1 MAMTLSERRPIRG
14 MEAAA
19 TGDEG
24 TPVVEELYRL
34 TDRLYRAET
43 PSDVYESVFD
53 TITRALGCSRASV
66 LLFDDTGVMRFAAWR
81 GLSDAYRRAVEGHSP
96 WPRDVKDPQPACI
109 HDVHTQDFPVSLKDT
124 TKAEQIG
131 ALAFFPLVVNDAL
144 IGKFMMYYDARHVFS
159 DAELALALTIA
170 RQLAFSLERRRAE
183 EALRETQ
190 RQLESELAA
199 TQQLQKISTQLI
211 RASDAQVLYE
221 KILDA
226 AVVIMRSDF
235 ASMQMFYPERGEL
248 RLLAYRGFNQIAA
261 ASFEWV
267 RSGLGTSCS
276 VALATGHRS
285 IVPDIELSDFM
296 AGSEEL
302 ETCRQTG
309 IRAMQS
315 TPLVS
320 RAGRI
325 LGMISTHWRGPHEPS
340 ERDLRLLD
348 VLARQAADLI
358 ERKHAELTDQRLA
371 AIVDS
376 SHDAI
381 VSKDLNGLVTT
392 WNRGAERLF
401 GYSASE
407 MIGRSITTLIP
418 RDRHHEEVRIL
429 DRIRRGERVEPY
441 QTLRQ
446 RGDGSLVDVSVSVS
460 PVRNAAGEVIGA
472 SKIARDIT
480 ERKRAEADLAERQS
494 QLAVFVEH
502 APAAIAM
509 FDREMRYLAVS
520 RRFIVD
526 FRLAEGSTL
535 IGRSHYEIFS
545 QISQRWRDIHVRALA
560 GEELSQE
567 EDQFTHQDG
576 STDWVRWS
584 MAPWRRVDGSIGGA
598 LLFSE
603 LRTEQV
609 EARHA
614 LIDSEAR
621 FRATFENAAV
631 GVAMV
636 APDGSILRANNSF
649 ARMLGYSVEELKTKT
664 FLDLTHPE
672 DLATNLAVLNK
683 TLVGEADSYSIEE
696 RYVRKDGGIVW
707 ASLTV
712 GCVRKV
718 DGGIDYFVSVI
729 QDITDRK
736 RAEARLA
743 ERNAQL
749 DLAGKIARI
758 GSFTYDHPTKKL
770 QLSPGCAAIY
780 GLPEGAREISREDW
794 RARVHPDDLLRL
806 DTVTHRAVTNG
817 ERECILE
824 FRIFRHGQVRWIESR
839 ILISYNEAGKPVRTI
854 GAEIDVTERKQA
866 ELALAERNMQ
876 FALAGKA
883 ALVGSYA
890 YDVDTD
896 TMQVDEGYAALHR
909 LPGTST
915 TRSEWKTR
923 VHPEDLDRLETV
935 RSEAFRERRSEYG
948 IEYRI
953 VRSGGEVRWIESRS
967 FMSYSSNGRPQRVVG
982 VNIDIT
988 ERKRA
993 EEQLHRLVAELDHRV
1008 KNVLA
1013 SVQAVSAHTMDASS
1027 SMDYF
1032 VAALDRRIRSMA
1044 STHELLS
1051 NSRWQGVPL
1060 RELLRRELAPYN
1072 SNSNTCI
1079 KGPGVILKPEAAQTI
1094 ASVVH
1099 ELTTNAA
1106 KYGALSKR
1114 EGRVSVR
1121 WHCAPNGQPG
1131 PLTIE
1136 WLETGGPPVK
1146 APSKSGYG
1154 KSVIT
1159 ELVSYEL
1166 GGTAR
1171 LLFSPG
1177 GIRCRLDIPAIWLA
1191 PAATVQENSAV
1202 RHEENNPYA

>member
-1 MAMTLSERRPIRG
+1 
-14 MEAAA
+14 
-19 TGDEG
+19 
-24 TPVVEELYRL
+24 
-34 TDRLYRAET
+34 
-43 PSDVYESVFD
+43 
-53 TITRALGCSRASV
+53 
-66 LLFDDTGVMRFAAWR
+66 
-81 GLSDAYRRAVEGHSP
+81 
-96 WPRDVKDPQPACI
+96 
-109 HDVHTQDFPVSLKDT
+109 
-124 TKAEQIG
+124 
-131 ALAFFPLVVNDAL
+131 
-144 IGKFMMYYDARHVFS
+144 
-159 DAELALALTIA
+159 
-170 RQLAFSLERRRAE
+170 
-183 EALRETQ
+183 
-190 RQLESELAA
+190 
-199 TQQLQKISTQLI
+199 
-211 RASDAQVLYE
+211 
-221 KILDA
+221 
-226 AVVIMRSDF
+226 
-235 ASMQMFYPERGEL
+235 
-248 RLLAYRGFNQIAA
+248 
-261 ASFEWV
+261 
-267 RSGLGTSCS
+267 
-276 VALATGHRS
+276 
-285 IVPDIELSDFM
+285 
-296 AGSEEL
+296 
-302 ETCRQTG
+302 
-309 IRAMQS
+309 
-315 TPLVS
+315 
-320 RAGRI
+320 
-325 LGMISTHWRGPHEPS
+325 
-340 ERDLRLLD
+340 
-348 VLARQAADLI
+348 
-358 ERKHAELTDQRLA
+358 
-371 AIVDS
+371 
-376 SHDAI
+376 
-381 VSKDLNGLVTT
+381 
-392 WNRGAERLF
+392 
-401 GYSASE
+401 
-407 MIGRSITTLIP
+407 
-418 RDRHHEEVRIL
+418 
-429 DRIRRGERVEPY
+429 
-441 QTLRQ
+441 
-446 RGDGSLVDVSVSVS
+446 
-460 PVRNAAGEVIGA
+460 
-472 SKIARDIT
+472 
-480 ERKRAEADLAERQS
+480 
-494 QLAVFVEH
+494 
-502 APAAIAM
+502 M

-535 IGRSHYEIFS
+535 IGRSHYEIFPE
-545 QISQRWRDIHVRALA
+545 ISQRWRDIHARALA

-664 FLDLTHPE
+664 FQDLTHPE

-718 DGGIDYFVSVI
+718 GGGIDYFVSVI

-758 GSFTYDHPTKKL
+758 GSFTYDHTTKKL

-824 FRIFRHGQVRWIESR
+824 FRIFRHGHVRWIESR

-896 TMQVDEGYAALHR
+896 TMRVDEGYAALHR

-953 VRSGGEVRWIESRS
+953 VRSGG
-967 FMSYSSNGRPQRVVG
+967 
-982 VNIDIT
+982 
-988 ERKRA
+988 
-993 EEQLHRLVAELDHRV
+993 
-1008 KNVLA
+1008 
-1013 SVQAVSAHTMDASS
+1013 
-1027 SMDYF
+1027 
-1032 VAALDRRIRSMA
+1032 
-1044 STHELLS
+1044 
-1051 NSRWQGVPL
+1051 
-1060 RELLRRELAPYN
+1060 
-1072 SNSNTCI
+1072 
-1079 KGPGVILKPEAAQTI
+1079 
-1094 ASVVH
+1094 
-1099 ELTTNAA
+1099 
-1106 KYGALSKR
+1106 
-1114 EGRVSVR
+1114 
-1121 WHCAPNGQPG
+1121 
-1131 PLTIE
+1131 
-1136 WLETGGPPVK
+1136 
-1146 APSKSGYG
+1146 
-1154 KSVIT
+1154 
-1159 ELVSYEL
+1159 
-1166 GGTAR
+1166 
-1171 LLFSPG
+1171 
-1177 GIRCRLDIPAIWLA
+1177 
-1191 PAATVQENSAV
+1191 
-1202 RHEENNPYA
+1202 